1 MHFKKSILY
10 SVICLLA
17 LSGCKNSFDESA
29 ISAGNADFTHF
40 VALGG
45 NYTAGFGDGALAYDI
60 QLNSYPAILATR
72 FALVGGGSF
81 KQPMVNPG
89 IGLAYDANYNLISK
103 LILTIANDCNGEQS
117 LIATRT
123 AGDASNEIYIG
134 CETCPFN
141 NLGVPGA
148 KSFNLSKNTFGRPLP
163 LGNPFYH
170 RFATNP
176 VESST
181 ILGDASKINPTFFV
195 LWVGN
200 EDVWQYAKSGGIGD
214 LDSIGLNDITPVST
228 FQSEFNGILS
238 SLLAGNL
245 SKGAIANIPDIDCFP
260 FFAAIPYNGLQL
272 TKAEAD
278 ALNAISDTIFQEG
291 ANAYV
296 VYPPNSG
303 NYRQLK
309 EGEYVLM
316 SVPMDSIK
324 CAGWGTPQHPIPDY
338 YILDSTE
345 VRNIRKYTEAYN
357 AIIAAAASNNDLAFV
372 DMQYFF
378 RKFKSAQ
385 LFNGVKYTNQY
396 LKSSIFSLDGL
407 YPNARGH
414 AHIANA
420 FIRSINGKY
429 MSTLPQVDVNSYRG
443 NTLP

>member
-1 MHFKKSILY
+1 MHFKKRILFF
-10 SVICLLA
+10 VICLLV

-60 QLNSYPAILATR
+60 QLNSYPAILASR
-72 FALVGGGSF
+72 FALVGGGNF
-81 KQPMVNPG
+81 KQPIVNPG
-89 IGLAYDANYNLISK
+89 SGLAYDLNFNLLSK
-103 LILTIANDCNGEQS
+103 LTLTIANDCNGEQALVTS
-117 LIATRT
+117 RS
-123 AGDASNEIYIG
+123 AGDPSNETWIG
-134 CETCPFN
+134 PSGPYN
-141 NLGVPGA
+141 NLGVPGT
-148 KSFNLSKNTFGRPLP
+148 KSFNLSQNTFGRDLP
-163 LGNPFYH
+163 TGNPFFH
-170 RFATNP
+170 RFASNN

-181 ILGDASKINPTFFV
+181 ILSDAALVNPTFFV

-228 FQSEFNGILS
+228 FQSSYNGILS

-260 FFAAIPYNGLQL
+260 FFTAIPYNGLQL

-278 ALNAISDTIFQEG
+278 ALNAISDTIFKEG

-316 SVPMDSIK
+316 SVPMDSIN
-324 CAGWGTPQHPIPDY
+324 CAGWGTPQRPIPDN

-345 VRNIRKYTEAYN
+345 VSNIREYTDAYN
-357 AIIAAAASNNDLAFV
+357 GIIAAASSANGLAYV
-372 DMQYFF
+372 DMKEFF
-378 RKFKSAQ
+378 RKFKTTQ
-385 LFNGVKYTNQY
+385 LFNGVKYTSQY
-396 LKSSIFSLDGL
+396 LRSSIFSLDGL

-420 FIRSINGKY
+420 FIRAINGKY
-429 MSTLPQVDVNSYRG
+429 MSTLPQVDVNAYRG